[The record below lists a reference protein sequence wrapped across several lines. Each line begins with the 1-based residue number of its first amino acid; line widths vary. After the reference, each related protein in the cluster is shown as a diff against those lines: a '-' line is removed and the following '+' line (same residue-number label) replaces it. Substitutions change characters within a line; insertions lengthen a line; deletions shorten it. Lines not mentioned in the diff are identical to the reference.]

1 MIGSSYKVGVTGVSL
16 PSVRRMHRA
25 PVFLMAIQHNVQIFT
40 RPSCL
45 YNNPCYVY
53 EDEVSSQHKIHA
65 LKKHMH
71 LAYISFFS
79 ICWSSFF
86 ISSDD
91 GG

>member
-45 YNNPCYVY
+45 FTTILVTYMKMR
-53 EDEVSSQHKIHA
+53 SA
-65 LKKHMH
+65 LSIRFMH
-71 LAYISFFS
+71 
-79 ICWSSFF
+79 
-86 ISSDD
+86 
-91 GG
+91 